1 MRESLRTMEQEL
13 RRPLE
18 RPSEP
23 RTRRTTVK
31 EVLPAIDIT
40 YIDVTDFYFNLYRP
54 ENEVFQTSLY
64 EIDRILKERA
74 KSDGPQTRFSLE
86 TAEIDE

>member
-1 MRESLRTMEQEL
+1 MEQEL

-18 RPSEP
+18 RPSKP
-23 RTRRTTVK
+23 RIRRTAVK
-31 EVLPAIDIT
+31 EVLSTIDIT
-40 YIDVTDFYFNLYRP
+40 HISTTDFHFNLYRP

-74 KSDGPQTRFSLE
+74 KSDGP
-86 TAEIDE
+86 